1 MTPFLFIIITMKK
14 KKLIIIIS
22 SVVVAALTLGVGV
35 PFLILGIRTTSL
47 DNEYTYLIDDPDY
60 YERAAVDGFS
70 LKKQDISCGYAT
82 IEMLSEFYGDKV
94 TEIELGKRNN
104 GAITTQSSNGF
115 LKEVNKTIT
124 TQTFIKRSYL
134 KNDQLL
140 KEIYESLKK
149 NNPVAIEWAAQY
161 EGEWTLHFSVVTAID
176 FPCDDVTI
184 YNPYGYTENLSLKEF
199 IDRTSFK
206 AYENMPL
213 FLAFGFAYGAF
224 EKNTLFYAE

>member
-1 MTPFLFIIITMKK
+1 MKK
-14 KKLIIIIS
+14 KKIVIIGVS
-22 SVVVAALTLGVGV
+22 ALVGAIALATAI
-35 PFLILGIRTTSL
+35 PFTVLGIRTASI
-47 DNEYTYLIDDPDY
+47 DNEYSYLIDDPNY
-60 YERAAVDGFS
+60 YERASVGFA

-82 IEMLSEFYGDKV
+82 IEMLSDNYGEKV

-115 LKEVNKTIT
+115 LKEVNKSIPS
-124 TQTFIKRSYL
+124 QTFVKRSYL
-134 KNDQLL
+134 KNDELL

-149 NNPVAIEWAAQY
+149 ENPVAIEWAAKY
-161 EGEWTLHFSVVTAID
+161 EDEWTLHFSVVTAID

-184 YNPYGYTENLSLKEF
+184 YNPYGYTEDLSIKEF

-206 AYENMPL
+206 AYEHMPM

-224 EKNTLFYAE
+224 EKNTIFYAK

>member
-1 MTPFLFIIITMKK
+1 MFSMKK

-22 SVVVAALTLGVGV
+22 SILVGALTLGVGV
-35 PFLILGIRTTSL
+35 PFIILGIRTASM
-47 DNEYTYLIDDPDY
+47 DAEYSYLIEDPNY
-60 YERAAVDGFS
+60 YEKASVGFG

-82 IEMLSEFYGDKV
+82 IEMLSEYYGDKV

-124 TQTFIKRSYL
+124 TQTFIKKSYL
-134 KNDQLL
+134 KNDELL
-140 KEIYESLKK
+140 KEIYQSLKN
-149 NNPVAIEWAAQY
+149 NNPVAIEWAAKY
-161 EGEWTLHFSVVTAID
+161 EDEWTLHFSVVTAID

-184 YNPYGYTENLSLKEF
+184 YNPYGYTEDLTLKEF

-206 AYENMPL
+206 AYEHMPL
-213 FLAFGFAYGAF
+213 FLGFGFAYGAF
-224 EKNTLFYAE
+224 EKNTIFYAK